1 MWKYENVE
9 MKKIALYGYDI
20 NKSGPSER
28 CSSGRASGIFWYN
41 D

>member
-20 NKSGPSER
+20 TKSDVR
-28 CSSGRASGIFWYN
+28 HFLVQ
-41 D
+41 